1 MPLRRFARSWE
12 GNTGRRRNVSPP
24 LIPRFHGTRSPTLV
38 RDETRRATGPRRG
51 GDSSLDGG
59 KKREREGGRE
69 GGREEG
75 RAGLYFP
82 LTSERKETIAAH
94 EVEYKLSSGD
104 RARNQSTSCPVS
116 ALSLPPPRPSSLPS
130 SSLFR
135 TSPDVTRRG
144 RMRSLCNGAKKLG
157 QI

>member
-69 GGREEG
+69 GGRKGEPG
-75 RAGLYFP
+75 FTSRSRANGKRRSRRTRSSTNCLRGTGLGINLLLALCLP
-82 LTSERKETIAAH
+82 
-94 EVEYKLSSGD
+94 
-104 RARNQSTSCPVS
+104 CPC
-116 ALSLPPPRPSSLPS
+116 PPPAPRPSHRLLYSEL
-130 SSLFR
+130 R
-135 TSPDVTRRG
+135 QTSRDVVG
-144 RMRSLCNGAKKLG
+144 
-157 QI
+157 

>member
-1 MPLRRFARSWE
+1 
-12 GNTGRRRNVSPP
+12 VSPP

-116 ALSLPPPRPSSLPS
+116 ALSLPPPPPPLVPPIV
-130 SSLFR
+130 FFI
-135 TSPDVTRRG
+135 PNFARRHATWSDEVIVQ
-144 RMRSLCNGAKKLG
+144 RRKKTWANLDA
-157 QI
+157 Q